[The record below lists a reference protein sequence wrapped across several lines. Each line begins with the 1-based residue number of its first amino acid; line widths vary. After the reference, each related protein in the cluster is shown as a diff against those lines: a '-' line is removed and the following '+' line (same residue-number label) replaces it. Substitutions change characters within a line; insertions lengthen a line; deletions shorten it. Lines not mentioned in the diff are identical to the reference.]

1 MLSNFQDRTTKI
13 NIKVVDVT
21 RFLINNS
28 IYSRQTKLPYKTIHS
43 VFTDQNS
50 AYVYDY
56 NGFCCVEVNPR
67 IKFETILNQPEL
79 MNSNFDLFS
88 FCFH

>member
-21 RFLINNS
+21 RLLLNNS
-28 IYSRQTKLPYKTIHS
+28 ICLRWTKLSYKTIHS
-43 VFTDQNS
+43 IFEHQT
-50 AYVYDY
+50 YVYDD
-56 NGFCCVEVNPR
+56 GFCCVEVNPW
-67 IKFETILNQPEL
+67 IKFELILNQPEL